1 MAGLAEWGYL
11 LLRIFVRLKSYLLGL
26 SLVPFSEL
34 SEPMMGFV
42 KSTRRYKLK
51 VLPVVDLTADEQ
63 INHRLHFIL
72 TLLSF
77 GLWGL
82 VWWWLILKAK
92 GKSDFIFSGFD
103 DDYWS
108 YLIEREQPP
117 AALYRQ
123 QIAPNKVTEYF
134 DA

>member
-1 MAGLAEWGYL
+1 
-11 LLRIFVRLKSYLLGL
+11 
-26 SLVPFSEL
+26 
-34 SEPMMGFV
+34 MGFV
-42 KSTRRYKLK
+42 KSSRRFKPK
-51 VLPVVDLTADEQ
+51 AFADHLALRDTQ
-63 INHRLHFIL
+63 IHHGWHFIL
-72 TLLSF
+72 TLLTF

-82 VWWWLILKAK
+82 VWWWLILKAN
-92 GKSDFIFSGFD
+92 GKSGSFFSGFD

-123 QIAPNKVTEYF
+123 QIASQGNTAHF

>member
-1 MAGLAEWGYL
+1 MAGLAL
-11 LLRIFVRLKSYLLGL
+11 ILFVAADFCTTKVLSARLISSAL
-26 SLVPFSEL
+26 FEL
-34 SEPMMGFV
+34 SELMMGFV

-51 VLPVVDLTADEQ
+51 VLPAFELGADEK
-63 INHRLHFIL
+63 INHRLHFVF

-123 QIAPNKVTEYF
+123 QIAPVMVTVYF

>member
-1 MAGLAEWGYL
+1 
-11 LLRIFVRLKSYLLGL
+11 
-26 SLVPFSEL
+26 
-34 SEPMMGFV
+34 MGFV

-51 VLPVVDLTADEQ
+51 LLPVADLTADEQ

-123 QIAPNKVTEYF
+123 QIALNKVTEYF

>member
-1 MAGLAEWGYL
+1 MEF
-11 LLRIFVRLKSYLLGL
+11 I
-26 SLVPFSEL
+26 
-34 SEPMMGFV
+34 

-51 VLPVVDLTADEQ
+51 ILPVYDMTADEH
-63 INHRLHFIL
+63 INHCLHFVL

-77 GLWGL
+77 GLWGV
-82 VWWWLILKAK
+82 VWWWLILKAN
-92 GKSDFIFSGFD
+92 GKSSFIFSGFD

-123 QIAPNKVTEYF
+123 HIAPNKITEHF

>member
-1 MAGLAEWGYL
+1 
-11 LLRIFVRLKSYLLGL
+11 
-26 SLVPFSEL
+26 
-34 SEPMMGFV
+34 MGFI

-51 VLPVVDLTADEQ
+51 ILPVYDIAADEQ

-82 VWWWLILKAK
+82 VWWWLVLKAN

-117 AALYRQ
+117 ASLYRQ
-123 QIAPNKVTEYF
+123 QIAPKKVTEYF
-134 DA
+134 DS